1 VLLPHGFDHWKAHK
15 IAPFTD
21 PEPLPMA
28 IPHIHV
34 ARIQRLSSQ
43 IKLLDDK
50 LMGSGKIPLKE
61 QTVIHTEIRRLKKE
75 LEDLE
80 KRTR

>member
-1 VLLPHGFDHWKAHK
+1 
-15 IAPFTD
+15 
-21 PEPLPMA
+21 MA
-28 IPHIHV
+28 ISHLHV
-34 ARIQRLSSQ
+34 ARIQKLSSQ
-43 IKLLDDK
+43 IKVLDDK
-50 LMGSGKIPLKE
+50 LMGNGKISMQE

>member
-1 VLLPHGFDHWKAHK
+1 
-15 IAPFTD
+15 
-21 PEPLPMA
+21 MA

-34 ARIQRLSSQ
+34 ARIQKLSSQ
-43 IKLLDDK
+43 MKILDEK
-50 LMGSGKIPLKE
+50 LMGNGKISLKE
-61 QTVIHTEIRRLKKE
+61 QTDIHAEIRRLKKE

>member
-1 VLLPHGFDHWKAHK
+1 
-15 IAPFTD
+15 
-21 PEPLPMA
+21 MA
-28 IPHIHV
+28 ISHLHV
-34 ARIQRLSSQ
+34 ARIQKLSAQ

-50 LMGSGKIPLKE
+50 LMGNGKISMQE

-75 LEDLE
+75 MEDLE

>member
-1 VLLPHGFDHWKAHK
+1 
-15 IAPFTD
+15 
-21 PEPLPMA
+21 MA
-28 IPHIHV
+28 ISHTHV
-34 ARIQRLSSQ
+34 GRIQKLSAQ

-50 LMGSGKIPLKE
+50 LMGNGKISMKE
-61 QTVIHTEIRRLKKE
+61 QNDIHTEIRRLKKE